1 MVAVCFITVIVLVLQ
16 FLLVTDA
23 AANAIVLPEDDGSS
37 DNNYSNYSPTTRLG
51 HHRQHRQHRNFPP
64 SLVLSTTHEAT
75 VAGRIFANDDNSEA
89 PAKDDITDGR
99 APPNCTELYFEQPM
113 DHFGPSP
120 GTYMQRYFVSD
131 VHYGNNARDNTDA
144 DADTDTGDSDS
155 GPMFFYLGNE
165 ADVTLYVN
173 ATGLIWENAEE
184 FGALVVFAEH
194 RYYGRSLLFPNDDTK
209 DIFSDN
215 HSNRLQ
221 YLSADQAL
229 MDYVTLIGHLKK
241 TYRFRESDAIIGFGG
256 SYGGMLASWA
266 RFRYPHVWDG
276 AIAASAPILAFEGM
290 EAFFD
295 PNFFA
300 KGLMYDVSTKAG
312 VGSEFCE
319 INLRKAFG
327 EEKALLDADPALL
340 RSSFQVCDD
349 DNTTDVDLGGSIMN
363 WLNDALAYMS
373 MGNFPYPSGYILNDK
388 GVLPA
393 FPVRV
398 ACEYLAEDMTSDD
411 KIGDWLTGLAS
422 FAGVYYNYTTNTST
436 ATTTTTNDNDNASAN
451 ALTNNA
457 APLACNRISLPVNNE
472 SSIVDTLWDYQ
483 YCSHIFMV
491 GGQGPDKYDIYWD
504 EPWNSDDTAERC
516 KNKYGFQPDRNH
528 VAFSYGTPSDWAKD
542 ASNIV
547 WSQGEYDPWRGG
559 GMVDVDDAVWN
570 DSLIAFVI
578 PKAAHHLDLFFSHPN
593 DTKEVIAA
601 RRREVDEIRR
611 WIEEKKK
618 RNYRGSD
625 DSIRSSI

>member
-1 MVAVCFITVIVLVLQ
+1 MAVVCFITIIVLVLQ

-23 AANAIVLPEDDGSS
+23 DADADANANANAVVLPEDDGSS
-37 DNNYSNYSPTTRLG
+37 GNYSNYSPTTRLG
-51 HHRQHRQHRNFPP
+51 QHQQHRHLPP
-64 SLVLSTTHEAT
+64 SLVRPTTHEAT
-75 VAGRIFANDDNSEA
+75 VTGRIFTNDDNGEA
-89 PAKDDITDGR
+89 TAKDDITDGR
-99 APPNCTELYFEQPM
+99 APPNCTELYFEQRM

-131 VHYGNNARDNTDA
+131 VHYGNNVRDNGDA
-144 DADTDTGDSDS
+144 GGS

-194 RYYGRSLLFPNDDTK
+194 RYYGRSLLYPNDDNK
-209 DIFSDN
+209 DIL
-215 HSNRLQ
+215 SNNNSNCLQ

-229 MDYVTLIGHLKK
+229 MDYVTLIEHLKK

-290 EAFFD
+290 EDFFD

-300 KGLMYDVSTKAG
+300 KGLMYGVSTKAG
-312 VGSEFCE
+312 VSSEFCE
-319 INLRKAFG
+319 VNLRKAFG
-327 EEKALLDADPALL
+327 EEKALLDVNPALL

-422 FAGVYYNYTTNTST
+422 FAGVYYNYTTNTN
-436 ATTTTTNDNDNASAN
+436 TNTS

-457 APLACNRISLPVNNE
+457 APLPCNRISLPVNDE

-483 YCSHIFMV
+483 YCSQIFMV

-504 EPWNSDDTAERC
+504 EPWNSDGTAERC
-516 KNKYGFQPDRNH
+516 RNKYGFQPDRNH
-528 VAFSYGTPSDWAKD
+528 VALSYGTPSDWAKD

-559 GMVDVDDAVWN
+559 GMVDVDDADRN
-570 DSLIAFVI
+570 NSLIAFVI

-601 RRREVDEIRR
+601 RRREVNEIRR

-618 RNYRGSD
+618 RNHRGSD
-625 DSIRSSI
+625 DSTSSSI